1 MCDNRKLEQ
10 LCFVK
15 PMSGLNELKFD
26 INLGNTEMIQFICS
40 DVVRVELC
48 NAVQDVILMSFAV
61 FICDLSLPFKEPFPV
76 VVQALPGMFCLLAKW
91 PAISLN
97 PLWHMLKNYVELWSD
112 GEGGGGVEGVQGNPQ
127 LANVLSPVWIQLDSK
142 DCLTHLL
149 DLEKDLKV

>member
-48 NAVQDVILMSFAV
+48 NAVQNVCLMGFAV
-61 FICDLSLPFKEPFPV
+61 LIFDLSLPFKEPLPV
-76 VVQALPGMFCLLAKW
+76 VVKALTSMFSLLAK
-91 PAISLN
+91 
-97 PLWHMLKNYVELWSD
+97 
-112 GEGGGGVEGVQGNPQ
+112 
-127 LANVLSPVWIQLDSK
+127 
-142 DCLTHLL
+142 
-149 DLEKDLKV
+149 

>member
-26 INLGNTEMIQFICS
+26 INLGNTEMI
-40 DVVRVELC
+40 C

-76 VVQALPGMFCLLAKW
+76 VVQALPGMFCLLAK
-91 PAISLN
+91 
-97 PLWHMLKNYVELWSD
+97 
-112 GEGGGGVEGVQGNPQ
+112 
-127 LANVLSPVWIQLDSK
+127 
-142 DCLTHLL
+142 
-149 DLEKDLKV
+149 